1 MQACCGQPAVF
12 CCIPTWQIAKTWPNP
27 RVWCHFNGPWAMFD
41 CGNSRHSFSQPL
53 YWIIYHIWQF
63 IWSDSCWMVFTSAK
77 MWPTS
82 IPLWVCR
89 IFWDSCQTWWAPG
102 YFLFWV
108 FLVFIGKIEQTM
120 QTFSFYSNFNLY
132 LTETVMLGELHDA
145 SDMFCLQQSN

>member
-1 MQACCGQPAVF
+1 MLRSTCRFLLYTHLTDRQNLTQSKGMMPFQ
-12 CCIPTWQIAKTWPNP
+12 
-27 RVWCHFNGPWAMFD
+27 WAMGHVWLWKLKTLLFPTTIL
-41 CGNSRHSFSQPL
+41 NHISYL
-53 YWIIYHIWQF
+53 TIYMIRFMLNGIYICQDVTDFH
-63 IWSDSCWMVFTSAK
+63 
-77 MWPTS
+77 PTGR
-82 IPLWVCR
+82 VCR